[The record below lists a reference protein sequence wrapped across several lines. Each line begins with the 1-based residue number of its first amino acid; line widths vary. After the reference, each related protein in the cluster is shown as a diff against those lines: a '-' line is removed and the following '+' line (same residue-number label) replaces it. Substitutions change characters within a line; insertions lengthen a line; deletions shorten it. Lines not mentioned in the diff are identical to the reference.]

1 MTQTFDQNW
10 IIQDTQMIIR
20 PPRSPYNIKKIKQ
33 QLDVAY
39 ELKENQSYEFLNFQ
53 NKKGQDITGTLFI
66 PENPKEGNPCV
77 VFAHGNSTN
86 QMFPAFPYAH
96 YFYEEGIYVFTFD
109 FPGTANSKEMYITFG
124 YNEPHTILDV
134 CDWLQSNKNIGKIS
148 LFGHS
153 MGGFSSLF
161 AMSIDHRFS
170 SAAIF
175 TPYTSIYDFL
185 KIHNFLKGRGDF
197 EEYAKEVSKKVQEKA
212 GFDFYE
218 ADLSSHLKDIT
229 TPTCILHC
237 DMDQVCPNWM
247 AKKIFQNLP
256 VEDKLEI
263 GDPDGDHSYF
273 DEELVKKAVD
283 FIIRHIES

>member
-96 YFYEEGIYVFTFD
+96 YFYEKGIYVFTFD
-109 FPGTANSKEMYITFG
+109 FSFVTAELSVMKSSPSSESKSIAISSGSSKSRRAFLLETFA
-124 YNEPHTILDV
+124 
-134 CDWLQSNKNIGKIS
+134 
-148 LFGHS
+148 
-153 MGGFSSLF
+153 SS
-161 AMSIDHRFS
+161 
-170 SAAIF
+170 F
-175 TPYTSIYDFL
+175 T
-185 KIHNFLKGRGDF
+185 
-197 EEYAKEVSKKVQEKA
+197 A
-212 GFDFYE
+212 GANVVGLCF
-218 ADLSSHLKDIT
+218 
-229 TPTCILHC
+229 
-237 DMDQVCPNWM
+237 
-247 AKKIFQNLP
+247 
-256 VEDKLEI
+256 
-263 GDPDGDHSYF
+263 
-273 DEELVKKAVD
+273 
-283 FIIRHIES
+283 